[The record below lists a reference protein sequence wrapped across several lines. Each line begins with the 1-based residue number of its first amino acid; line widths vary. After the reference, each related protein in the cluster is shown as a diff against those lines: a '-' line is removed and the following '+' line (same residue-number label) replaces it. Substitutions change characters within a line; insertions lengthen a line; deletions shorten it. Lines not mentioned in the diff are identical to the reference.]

1 MRQRAPVSYKAS
13 DMNQAKTPSW
23 LVRPRRRA
31 PRRADGS
38 SARARCAFSSW
49 RSQIRNCFPSA
60 GRLAP
65 PRRARADRASFRP
78 LVRAPNPLPRRDA
91 PQVKTSVNAPVPA
104 REKKEKKK
112 TDPVPAEKL
121 AEKLVD
127 LEGGDDD
134 FANDSAK
141 KHRGGKSGKENG
153 EARKTAGARAAKTA
167 KDKARSKKAEK
178 PGSRK
183 LSAMARAA
191 ATANDGLKR
200 GRFET
205 SDDPSSHG
213 SIQKHA
219 GGRPAKRHARAMLHS
234 RFDAAATPG
243 SPDVMTEHVPA
254 RWPEEDADPSP
265 PAAYAPAVAARG
277 AKKPGS
283 GAGRYGQLASAA
295 AAAAAAA
302 KNVIGSQGEK
312 LPAGRADGAWSSAYR
327 TLQAAHIKLQT
338 KYDKL
343 KDTKL
348 NGLITEAESYRLELA
363 DHGAKAEE
371 LIKHFRGEAD
381 RQKEAA
387 AGAEGASSRA
397 YELERENAEL
407 KETLLAYQGKILR
420 VEQEAAA
427 ATQRAAEEAAAS
439 TSGRW
444 GSEELEAF
452 MGLRWD
458 KQSTGVHHFTHAAT
472 GFAFQLSAADPA
484 SYADDDEETRERRRR
499 ESDVVSGAGAPADE
513 VSFVPLEF
521 GKAEGYLPGYLS
533 EQIEFERGEM
543 PEFVGRMLGVL
554 NRIATEH
561 VAPAASR

>member
-1 MRQRAPVSYKAS
+1 
-13 DMNQAKTPSW
+13 
-23 LVRPRRRA
+23 
-31 PRRADGS
+31 
-38 SARARCAFSSW
+38 
-49 RSQIRNCFPSA
+49 
-60 GRLAP
+60 
-65 PRRARADRASFRP
+65 
-78 LVRAPNPLPRRDA
+78 
-91 PQVKTSVNAPVPA
+91 VNAPVPA

-121 AEKLVD
+121 AEKLAD

-141 KHRGGKSGKENG
+141 KRRGGKAGKENG
-153 EARKTAGARAAKTA
+153 EARKTAGARAAKAA

-191 ATANDGLKR
+191 ANANDGLKR
-200 GRFET
+200 GHFET

-265 PAAYAPAVAARG
+265 PPAYAPVVAARG

-302 KNVIGSQGEK
+302 KNVVGSQGEK

-348 NGLITEAESYRLELA
+348 NGLITEAESYRMELA

-371 LIKHFRGEAD
+371 LIKHFRVEAD

-458 KQSTGVHHFTHAAT
+458 KQSTGVHHFTHSAT

-484 SYADDDEETRERRRR
+484 SYANDDEETRERRRR
-499 ESDVVSGAGAPADE
+499 ESDVVSGTGALADE

-521 GKAEGYLPGYLS
+521 GKAAGYLPGYLS

-554 NRIATEH
+554 NQVAAEH

>member
-1 MRQRAPVSYKAS
+1 VPV
-13 DMNQAKTPSW
+13 
-23 LVRPRRRA
+23 
-31 PRRADGS
+31 
-38 SARARCAFSSW
+38 
-49 RSQIRNCFPSA
+49 
-60 GRLAP
+60 
-65 PRRARADRASFRP
+65 
-78 LVRAPNPLPRRDA
+78 
-91 PQVKTSVNAPVPA
+91 
-104 REKKEKKK
+104 REKKEKKA
-112 TDPVPAEKL
+112 DPVPAEKL
-121 AEKLVD
+121 AERLAD
-127 LEGGDDD
+127 LEDGDDD

-141 KHRGGKSGKENG
+141 KRKARPAGKVGKENG
-153 EARKTAGARAAKTA
+153 DERKSAGARAAKAA
-167 KDKARSKKAEK
+167 KDKARSKKTEK
-178 PGSRK
+178 HGGSKK
-183 LSAMARAA
+183 LSAMAKAA
-191 ATANDGLKR
+191 RVANEGLKR
-200 GRFET
+200 GHFEV

-219 GGRPAKRHARAMLHS
+219 GGRPAKRQARAMLHS

-243 SPDVMTEHVPA
+243 SPEIETEHLPT
-254 RWPEEDADPSP
+254 RWPEEDPSP
-265 PAAYAPAVAARG
+265 PAAYAPLPGARVAQ
-277 AKKPGS
+277 KMPS
-283 GAGRYGQLASAA
+283 GTGRYGQLASAA
-295 AAAAAAA
+295 AAAAATA
-302 KNVIGSQGEK
+302 KNAIGSMGEK

-381 RQKEAA
+381 RSKEAA
-387 AGAEGASSRA
+387 AGAEGAGA
-397 YELERENAEL
+397 KVYELERENAEL

-427 ATQRAAEEAAAS
+427 STRRAIEEAAAS

-458 KQSTGVHHFTHAAT
+458 KQTTGVHHFTHAAT
-472 GFAFQLSAADPA
+472 GFAFQLSAANP
-484 SYADDDEETRERRRR
+484 SSFSEEDEETRERRRR
-499 ESDVVSGAGAPADE
+499 ESDVVSGTGTLADE

-521 GKAEGYLPGYLS
+521 GLAEGYLPGYLS
-533 EQIEFERGEM
+533 EAIEFERGEM

-554 NRIATEH
+554 NQVAAER
-561 VAPAASR
+561 VAPSR